1 MLLNKKM
8 KEAVTNPGFEET
20 SKIRVEIINLQA
32 SDLEIV
38 LSP

>member
-8 KEAVTNPGFEET
+8 KEAATNCGFEET
-20 SKIRVEIINLQA
+20 GKIRLEIINLQA
-32 SDLEIV
+32 SELEIV